1 MIADP
6 VRYSAISF
14 QPKGDHMKIESTHNV
29 MQREQDERELSS
41 ALIIDMLI
49 EHGEISK
56 QLKADSSFNNH
67 TDRLARRRTAIAS
80 ELAARMSKREKIGR
94 ASCRER

>member
-1 MIADP
+1 
-6 VRYSAISF
+6 
-14 QPKGDHMKIESTHNV
+14 MKIESTHNV

-49 EHGEISK
+49 EHSDISK

-80 ELAARMSKREKIGR
+80 ELAARMSKRENTIAKLPADRYCI
-94 ASCRER
+94 